1 MSVRAISMALH
12 LSGISTRAK
21 LVMIG
26 LCDCANDDTFA
37 CFPSRKHL
45 AAIGDCSVDT
55 VDRALKELADAS
67 LVDVQCQFKDDGG
80 RIPAANLYRVFPA
93 FDPSRKNAATP
104 QEPSRIPA
112 QRAAADVRLGW
123 PQAGAARV
131 AARDAA
137 TKEPSIEPEVVVSSS
152 SASVPVSKQVI
163 EALIARCDGGC
174 DPTAA
179 ALHHGADLNRMLRAG
194 CDWVDDIEPAADRVT
209 ASFKAKGK
217 RFRSWELLVEHAID
231 FRDRRL
237 AGLPAPQ
244 PVSEQPRPTSNRR
257 PSMATVVNRMRA
269 EGKLT

>member
-26 LCDCANDDTFA
+26 LCDCANDDTFD

-45 AAIGDCSVDT
+45 ASIGDCSVDT
-55 VDRALKELADAS
+55 VDRALRELGDALLIEIQPQYRDEGS
-67 LVDVQCQFKDDGG
+67 RV
-80 RIPAANLYRVFPA
+80 PAANLYRVFPS
-93 FDPSRKNAATP
+93 FDPSRKSAATP
-104 QEPSRIPA
+104 REVGRNIAPG
-112 QRAAADVRLGW
+112 AAAIVRLPT
-123 PQAGAARV
+123 PQADAARV

-137 TKEPSIEPEVVVSSS
+137 TKEPSIEPESIVSSS
-152 SASVPVSKQVI
+152 PSVPVSKQVI

-194 CDWVDDIEPAADRVT
+194 CDWVEDIEPAADRVT

-217 RFRSWELLVEHAID
+217 RFRSWELLVEHAVD

-244 PVSEQPRPTSNRR
+244 PVSAQPRPISNRR
-257 PSMATVVNRMRA
+257 PSMATVVSRMRA